1 MYGHR
6 ARIGYCSPP
15 FVTETFCTEFYM
27 MAPKGVTLMLTTLAI
42 TSLTSETTQ
51 DDMARSHARSLEAA
65 KAMARAGADVVVLGG
80 NPINQ
85 SRGIENLDAICNDL
99 SKEIGTKVITSTQ
112 SQMKALKALGAKK
125 VATVH
130 PFVTELDEHHDH
142 ATARL
147 GVESTGAIACG
158 YTVETLGK
166 IPGELA
172 LTLSREAKQR
182 WPDTDTIHPSC
193 AHWATAHA
201 IDRIERELAVNVMTS
216 QQAIL
221 WNALR
226 TAGIGDRI
234 AGYGRLLREF

>member
-1 MYGHR
+1 MYGYR

-15 FVTETFCTEFYM
+15 YVTETFCTEFYM

-42 TSLTSETTQ
+42 TSLTSETTK
-51 DDMARSHARSLEAA
+51 DDMARSHARSLDAA

-85 SRGIENLDAICNDL
+85 SRGIENLDAICAEL
-99 SKEIGTKVITSTQ
+99 SNEIGTKVITSTQ
-112 SQMKALKALGAKK
+112 SQMKALKALGARIC
-125 VATVH
+125 ATVH
-130 PFVTELDEHHDH
+130 PFVAELDDHHEQS
-142 ATARL
+142 TTRL
-147 GVESTGAIACG
+147 GVTSGGAIACG

-166 IPGELA
+166 VPGELA
-172 LTLSREAKQR
+172 LALSRQIKR
-182 WPDTDTIHPSC
+182 RRPDIDTIHPSC

-201 IDRIERELAVNVMTS
+201 IEEIETELGVSVMTS

-226 TAGIGDRI
+226 TAGINDRI
-234 AGYGRLLREF
+234 NGYGRLLREF